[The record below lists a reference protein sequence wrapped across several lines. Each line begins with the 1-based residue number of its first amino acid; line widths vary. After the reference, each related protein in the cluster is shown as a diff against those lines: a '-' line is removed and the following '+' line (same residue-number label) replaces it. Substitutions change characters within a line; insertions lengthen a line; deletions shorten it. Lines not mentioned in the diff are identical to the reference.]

1 MPELSP
7 NFWHGWIVGLTVLSL
22 LALLWL
28 TVSVYF
34 SRRAQ
39 GGPDD
44 VVWDDDLREET
55 NPAPWWWFALLL
67 GLLVFTVLYLMLYPG
82 LGDYPGMLRWT
93 QETQIQQSAA
103 RDQDKNAARRA
114 RWQGMTAAELGA
126 DAAAM
131 RTAGRL
137 FRHNCAAC
145 HAEDAGGIPGIAP
158 DLTDHAW
165 NWGGSEAQIRQTITA
180 GRTGLMPPLG
190 AALGEEGITE
200 VAEFVLNGLDRADGD
215 GGDGAGNAGGV
226 DGGDG
231 GADSGR
237 GGDGGVG
244 GDASV
249 VGGVGDG
256 GDASDVVAAGRTK
269 YAQFCAAC
277 HGPGGK
283 GNPALGAPDLTDE
296 VWFYGNTPAAIRA
309 AIRHGRRN
317 QMPAQGQRL
326 TETQLRLLVAYLLR
340 HTD

>member
-1 MPELSP
+1 MTATTVTTVTVTSMPELSP

-158 DLTDHAW
+158 NLTDHAW
-165 NWGGSEAQIRQTITA
+165 NWGGDEAQIRQTITA

-200 VAEFVLNGLDRADGD
+200 VAEFVLHGLDRADGD
-215 GGDGAGNAGGV
+215 GGDGDGTGGDADGV

-231 GADSGR
+231 GN
-237 GGDGGVG
+237 
-244 GDASV
+244 DASGV
-249 VGGVGDG
+249 VGDETL
-256 GDASDVVAAGRTK
+256 AAGRTK

-340 HTD
+340 HTN